1 MLWNLDGN
9 TFSRD
14 VAQGD
19 EKMRNFRRGFTL
31 IELLVVVAII
41 AILIAILLPVLSKTR
56 FTARKVTCGA
66 RLGQIYV
73 AFSAYLQDYNDRAFW
88 RANDIHNN
96 GMEWYVYGG
105 RETGNYCTD
114 QMGLFNRVIPRPLN
128 LYVSNEIR
136 TFMCPEDSKGWEW
149 AQGYTHYDWVG
160 NSYIFNCTGYL
171 SEDYLPLDDLSRGF
185 AGKVFTTAADLST
198 TAVFLDTSLVKS
210 PQDWHEGNGNICFGD
225 GHVKFV
231 MVKELERYCW
241 NQ

>member
-1 MLWNLDGN
+1 MKHVNDRTRGL
-9 TFSRD
+9 
-14 VAQGD
+14 QPIH
-19 EKMRNFRRGFTL
+19 GFTL

-73 AFSAYLQDYNDRAFW
+73 AFSAYLQDYNDQAFW

-136 TFMCPEDSKGWEW
+136 TFMCSEYSK
-149 AQGYTHYDWVG
+149 VG
-160 NSYIFNCTGYL
+160 VCSRGILIMIGKHSYIFNVRVICRKIIFLLTIYL
-171 SEDYLPLDDLSRGF
+171 EVLRAKFLPRRR
-185 AGKVFTTAADLST
+185 
-198 TAVFLDTSLVKS
+198 
-210 PQDWHEGNGNICFGD
+210 I
-225 GHVKFV
+225 
-231 MVKELERYCW
+231 
-241 NQ
+241 